1 MSRKLGLKEFMHN
14 QEVLRFYRQVL
25 RDIRKAPVDQQAELL
40 SYVKHEF
47 RSSAPTLDANKYLM
61 SNGKQQ
67 YSIMKRALGIS

>member
-1 MSRKLGLKEFMHN
+1 MLTVVTE
-14 QEVLRFYRQVL
+14 
-25 RDIRKAPVDQQAELL
+25 APVDQQAELL